1 MAVDE
6 SPQGRRRLRLRSGQ
20 PDRADRRGDA
30 IRIRAEYGTASRAG
44 PQADH
49 ACWSGMGQGVDTR
62 QGIRRPQGPS
72 AGTQTINQKKEAI
85 RL

>member
-1 MAVDE
+1 MTPRVQFWNRLAE
-6 SPQGRRRLRLRSGQ
+6 RARRRIVRVDIGLGWGR
-20 PDRADRRGDA
+20 
-30 IRIRAEYGTASRAG
+30 
-44 PQADH
+44 
-49 ACWSGMGQGVDTR
+49 GVDTR